1 MVTSESHDGFFS
13 VGTRLAAGTIAV
25 LTLACSVVFFK
36 LATRERERILDDK
49 RVAAAMVTS
58 LFATSVAAPL
68 DFGDADAVDVH
79 LHYVRE
85 NPAVVRASVWA
96 AGATTPI
103 ASSPPGLLQPV
114 PADVNEP
121 IELVRDDEVEAIA
134 PIISRR
140 GIKLGVARVVFSLAK
155 ENAALAA
162 NRRGLLYLSV
172 LLAVVTGGLLIVFAR
187 RLIVAPLEKLAHAA
201 RRVEAGATSA
211 PVDLDSRDEIGRLA
225 RAWNAM
231 GTAVEDRER
240 RLADREK
247 RLADANKSL
256 HELLDH
262 MRQAIVV
269 MGPDGAVHDEQ
280 SRMAGA
286 IFGQGALE
294 GRLVAELLY
303 PDRQEWD
310 TEILAF
316 QKWAALAFDIDPTEW
331 NRIAD
336 LAPTEVCLRAGT
348 PDASILELEFR
359 PIAREGAVFR
369 VMMLAT
375 NVTEERKLEGIVRNQ
390 EQRHARQI
398 ATMRRLLGG
407 GSQGFVDFLSRVRA
421 ELEGCEDFA
430 ERASRRVSVED
441 VESIFREVHTL
452 RGEANVFDIAD
463 LAAEAVA
470 METSL
475 LELRKVT
482 RAGESAA
489 PHDVLAEFRQRTAAA
504 RAALN
509 RSEQMFVDM
518 APAGRLA
525 LEQVVVRRSHLER
538 LEALVGTRKDEL
550 GMVVSMLA
558 ARPIGEIADR
568 LIDQT
573 PAWAEKE
580 GKKVRLELDGRE
592 TLVSQRLAQM
602 LPGVLTHLVRNAI
615 AHGIERP
622 DDRRS
627 AGKPEMGTIRIECRS
642 DTGGAWMLISDDGA
656 GIDARA
662 VVAAAKDRGIPAPVR
677 LDDERALTDLLF
689 AEGLTT
695 EAHGTELAG
704 RGVGLGAVRRHL
716 SAEGYDIVMKSVRGR
731 GTTILLEPNSRRQFG
746 ERAS

>member
-1 MVTSESHDGFFS
+1 VVTSESRDGFFS

-489 PHDVLAEFRQRTAAA
+489 PQDVLAEFRQRTAAA